1 MKSNLFFIWSIYQL
15 LSLAC
20 LANILLRPET
30 ELIRQ
35 CYDFPEVDF
44 GRTNN
49 VRASYGIS
57 PHLVLNAGEMA
68 INFTLPSVNGR
79 SINLAEMLVDK
90 AVLLIWGH
98 WTCPAFQGLHS
109 DTTFMYSSYNEENY
123 LVETYGQH
131 LTILHF
137 IGPEP
142 HPAWPYANFDSG
154 TLRMNLWSTI
164 KQPQTFAER
173 LSLSVSPV
181 LKLLHEDIIVI
192 AEPLDN
198 GNSSIDSTGPAN
210 NPIWC
215 SYANGARSAILVGQ
229 DGVVLAAQTWFQR
242 EDLERIILSQLVDTG
257 ANTGTH
263 EL

>member
-1 MKSNLFFIWSIYQL
+1 MMILIAFFCSIHQL
-15 LSLAC
+15 LLYSC
-20 LANILLRPET
+20 HSNVVLRPET
-30 ELIRQ
+30 ELNRQ
-35 CYDFPEVDF
+35 CYDFPGVDF

-49 VRASYGIS
+49 VRSTYGSS
-57 PHLVLNAGEMA
+57 PHLMLDVGDIA
-68 INFTLPSVNGR
+68 INFTLPSVSGEL
-79 SINLAEMLVDK
+79 INLGTMLK
-90 AVLLIWGH
+90 EKSVLLMWGH
-98 WTCPAFQGLHS
+98 WTCPAFQGFHS
-109 DTTFMYSSYNEENY
+109 DTTFTYSSYNEENY
-123 LVETYGQH
+123 LVQNYGQH

-173 LSLSVSPV
+173 LSLSVQPV

-192 AEPLDN
+192 PEPLDN
-198 GNSSIDSTGPAN
+198 NAALVVGSESTN

-229 DGVVLAAQTWFQR
+229 NGVVLAAQTWFQR
-242 EDLERIILSQLVDTG
+242 VELERIILNLVGGASPTSATTG
-257 ANTGTH
+257 
-263 EL
+263 

>member
-1 MKSNLFFIWSIYQL
+1 MTSTLFVWSIFQL
-15 LSLAC
+15 FLLPGI
-20 LANILLRPET
+20 ANIVLRPEA
-30 ELIRQ
+30 ELTRQ
-35 CYDFPEVDF
+35 CYDFPGTDF

-49 VRASYGIS
+49 VRLKYGSS
-57 PHLVLNAGEMA
+57 PHLMLDVGDIA
-68 INFTLPSVNGR
+68 INFTLPSVRGQ
-79 SINLAEMLVDK
+79 SINLGDMLKDK
-90 AVLLIWGH
+90 AVLLMWGH
-98 WTCPAFQGLHS
+98 WTCPAFQGFHS

-123 LVETYGQH
+123 LVQTYGQY

-181 LKLLHEDIIVI
+181 LKVLHEDIIVI
-192 AEPLDN
+192 PEPLDN
-198 GNSSIDSTGPAN
+198 NNSPINGTEPAN

-229 DGVVLAAQTWFQR
+229 SGVVLAAQTWFQR
-242 EDLERIILSQLVDTG
+242 EDLERIILNLVVGTR
-257 ANTGTH
+257 ATTGTN